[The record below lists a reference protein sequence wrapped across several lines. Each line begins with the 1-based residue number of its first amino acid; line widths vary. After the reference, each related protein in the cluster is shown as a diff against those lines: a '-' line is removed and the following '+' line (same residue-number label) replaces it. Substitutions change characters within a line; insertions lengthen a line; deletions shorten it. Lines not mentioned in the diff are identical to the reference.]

1 MGNEQCTTRYA
12 QSVQGRWVTEGQTA
26 CGGAVG
32 EIWRGR
38 ANRAA
43 NGCRAGIASQLRAV
57 IERKA
62 EPPETCRPRG
72 APEAI
77 ARDRPKL
84 LGRRR
89 ARPPGPSRGRPKMP
103 PLNDTNGSIGKK
115 WRGFPKS
122 SPSEGLFGR
131 ILTVRPGGSQKGGAR
146 RPKRRARSAA
156 FAPFCRCNCADR
168 QKEPLSV
175 QWRSPRNERR
185 GAAGAALRREPCSN
199 SRTPWTNIC
208 LTCASSAVP
217 LRARPRPTGTT

>member
-12 QSVQGRWVTEGQTA
+12 QSVQGQWVTEGQTA
-26 CGGAVG
+26 CGGAVS

-43 NGCRAGIASQLRAV
+43 NGCRAGIALQLRAA

-77 ARDRPKL
+77 TRDRPKLLGRRRAKL

-103 PLNDTNGSIGKK
+103 PFNDANGSIGKK

-131 ILTVRPGGSQKGGAR
+131 ILTVRPGGSQKKGR
-146 RPKRRARSAA
+146 SPSEKESRSAA
-156 FAPFCRCNCADR
+156 FAPF
-168 QKEPLSV
+168 
-175 QWRSPRNERR
+175 
-185 GAAGAALRREPCSN
+185 
-199 SRTPWTNIC
+199 
-208 LTCASSAVP
+208 
-217 LRARPRPTGTT
+217 